1 MVQQHMQDCCTSCG
15 TRMLSTEPHLG
26 CFTAF
31 LAPLSCSEGAIAT
44 LSLVRARSCLSQTPG
59 CSRGRSVRSF
69 WRAAWF
75 PAHVSRQD
83 RGVSSKKYLNL
94 PLAGPTIASD
104 PLLSLTGEPHAFHP
118 AQARG

>member
-1 MVQQHMQDCCTSCG
+1 MVQQHMQDCCASCG

-44 LSLVRARSCLSQTPG
+44 LSLVRARSCLSQIPG

-69 WRAAWF
+69 WRAACG
-75 PAHVSRQD
+75 SRLMFLT
-83 RGVSSKKYLNL
+83 RIGAYL
-94 PLAGPTIASD
+94 PRTI
-104 PLLSLTGEPHAFHP
+104 
-118 AQARG
+118 